1 MPPISKSWRCPR
13 SPKSS
18 QRPAPFPTG
27 DAVAPRNPILP
38 QFEALIIPDEAL
50 ARGGVEI
57 LRAAIIEG
65 QLHVTLRRTFEHPDP
80 WGGLLSE
87 VARRVARIYAAD
99 GQLDE
104 GEVVFRIHS
113 SFVSAGGL
121 RPARAKKS
129 GKRKAAKSKKSPKNK
144 RAKRGRR

>member
-1 MPPISKSWRCPR
+1 VTTRDPNL
-13 SPKSS
+13 SP
-18 QRPAPFPTG
+18 
-27 DAVAPRNPILP
+27 
-38 QFEALIIPDEAL
+38 FEALIIPDEAL

-57 LRAAIIEG
+57 LRAAIIDG

-99 GQLDE
+99 GEIEE

-113 SFVSAGGL
+113 SFVSAGGV
-121 RPARAKKS
+121 RSARAKKS
-129 GKRKAAKSKKSPKNK
+129 GKKSAAKSKKSPKKK
-144 RAKRGRR
+144 RTKRGRR

>member
-1 MPPISKSWRCPR
+1 VVTRDPNLTP
-13 SPKSS
+13 
-18 QRPAPFPTG
+18 
-27 DAVAPRNPILP
+27 
-38 QFEALIIPDEAL
+38 FEALIIPSEAL
-50 ARGGVEI
+50 ERGGVEI

-99 GQLDE
+99 GTLDE

-113 SFVSAGGL
+113 SFVSESSV
-121 RPARAKKS
+121 RSSRAKKS
-129 GKRKAAKSKKSPKNK
+129 AKKNSAKGKKSLKK
-144 RAKRGRR
+144 RARRGRR

>member
-1 MPPISKSWRCPR
+1 MP
-13 SPKSS
+13 
-18 QRPAPFPTG
+18 
-27 DAVAPRNPILP
+27 
-38 QFEALIIPDEAL
+38 FEALIIPNEAL
-50 ARGGVEI
+50 ERGGVEI

-113 SFVSAGGL
+113 SFVSESSV
-121 RPARAKKS
+121 RSSRAKKS
-129 GKRKAAKSKKSPKNK
+129 AKNSAAKGKKSPKK
-144 RAKRGRR
+144 RRTKRGRR

>member
-1 MPPISKSWRCPR
+1 VASRDSDLPP
-13 SPKSS
+13 
-18 QRPAPFPTG
+18 
-27 DAVAPRNPILP
+27 
-38 QFEALIIPDEAL
+38 FEALIIPSEAL
-50 ARGGVEI
+50 ERGGVEI
-57 LRAAIIEG
+57 LRAAIIDG
-65 QLHVTLRRTFEHPDP
+65 QLHVTLRRTFERPDP

-99 GQLDE
+99 GELGE

-113 SFVSAGGL
+113 SFVSAGGV

-129 GKRKAAKSKKSPKNK
+129 GKRSAAKSKKSSKKK

>member
-1 MPPISKSWRCPR
+1 MVAREPDLPP
-13 SPKSS
+13 
-18 QRPAPFPTG
+18 
-27 DAVAPRNPILP
+27 
-38 QFEALIIPDEAL
+38 FEALIIPSEAVE
-50 ARGGVEI
+50 RGGVEI

-113 SFVSAGGL
+113 SFVSESSV
-121 RPARAKKS
+121 RSSRAKKS
-129 GKRKAAKSKKSPKNK
+129 AKNSAAKGKKSPKK
-144 RAKRGRR
+144 RRTKRGRR

>member
-1 MPPISKSWRCPR
+1 VASRDSDLPP
-13 SPKSS
+13 
-18 QRPAPFPTG
+18 
-27 DAVAPRNPILP
+27 
-38 QFEALIIPDEAL
+38 FEALIIPSEAL
-50 ARGGVEI
+50 ERGGVEI

-65 QLHVTLRRTFEHPDP
+65 QLHVTLRRTFERPDP

-99 GQLDE
+99 GELGE

-113 SFVSAGGL
+113 SFVSAGGV

-129 GKRKAAKSKKSPKNK
+129 GKRSAAKSKKSSKKK

>member
-1 MPPISKSWRCPR
+1 VVTRDPNLTP
-13 SPKSS
+13 
-18 QRPAPFPTG
+18 
-27 DAVAPRNPILP
+27 
-38 QFEALIIPDEAL
+38 FEALIIPSEAL
-50 ARGGVEI
+50 ERGGIEI

-99 GQLDE
+99 GTLDE

-113 SFVSAGGL
+113 SFVSESSVRSS
-121 RPARAKKS
+121 RPKKS
-129 GKRKAAKSKKSPKNK
+129 TKKGTAKGKKSSKK
-144 RAKRGRR
+144 RRTKRGRR

>member
-1 MPPISKSWRCPR
+1 MATRDPDL
-13 SPKSS
+13 
-18 QRPAPFPTG
+18 PA
-27 DAVAPRNPILP
+27 
-38 QFEALIIPDEAL
+38 FEALIIPSEA
-50 ARGGVEI
+50 AERGGVEI

-65 QLHVTLRRTFEHPDP
+65 QLHVTLRRTFERPDP

-113 SFVSAGGL
+113 TFVSASG
-121 RPARAKKS
+121 ARSSRGKKSAKK
-129 GKRKAAKSKKSPKNK
+129 GAARSKKSPKKK
-144 RAKRGRR
+144 RTKRGPR

>member
-1 MPPISKSWRCPR
+1 VTTRDPNL
-13 SPKSS
+13 SP
-18 QRPAPFPTG
+18 
-27 DAVAPRNPILP
+27 
-38 QFEALIIPDEAL
+38 FEALIIPDEAL

-57 LRAAIIEG
+57 LRAAIIDG

-99 GQLDE
+99 GEIEE

-113 SFVSAGGL
+113 SFVSAGGV
-121 RPARAKKS
+121 RPARAKKP
-129 GKRKAAKSKKSPKNK
+129 GKRKAAKSKKSSNK

>member
-1 MPPISKSWRCPR
+1 MASRDPDLPP
-13 SPKSS
+13 
-18 QRPAPFPTG
+18 
-27 DAVAPRNPILP
+27 
-38 QFEALIIPDEAL
+38 FEALIIPSEAL
-50 ARGGVEI
+50 DRGGVEI
-57 LRAAIIEG
+57 LRAAIIDG

-99 GQLDE
+99 SEIDE

-113 SFVSAGGL
+113 SFVSAGGV

-129 GKRKAAKSKKSPKNK
+129 TKRSAARGKKSLKKK
-144 RAKRGRR
+144 RTKRGRR

>member
-1 MPPISKSWRCPR
+1 MVSRDP
-13 SPKSS
+13 
-18 QRPAPFPTG
+18 
-27 DAVAPRNPILP
+27 NLP
-38 QFEALIIPDEAL
+38 LFEALVIPNEAL
-50 ARGGVEI
+50 DKGGVEI

-65 QLHVTLRRTFEHPDP
+65 QLHVTLRRTFEEPDP

-99 GQLDE
+99 GELGE

-113 SFVSAGGL
+113 SFVSASGV

-129 GKRKAAKSKKSPKNK
+129 TKRSAVKGKKSLKK
-144 RAKRGRR
+144 RTKRGRR